1 MDARTGSASLGTGIH
16 VPYLEQGPPDGVPL
30 VLLHAWGESMHAF
43 SRLVPELDGRF
54 RVLAFDQRGHRDA
67 EKPEA
72 GYRLSDYAADV
83 IAFLDVVGIPSA
95 FLLGSS
101 SGGYVAQQVALDH
114 PERVRGIVLV
124 GGPRSLAG
132 RAPFADEVD
141 ALADPIDR
149 EWVVGSLSWF
159 ELVQP
164 VPADYLTDR
173 IDDGVR
179 MPARVW
185 RDALAGLSEAVPPT
199 EAGIIAVPTLVIH
212 GGQDRLIPVPEA
224 DRLVATIPGAR
235 LIVYPDAAHLVL
247 WELPR
252 RIADDVTDWVTSL
265 G

>member
-1 MDARTGSASLGTGIH
+1 M
-16 VPYLEQGPPDGVPL
+16 
-30 VLLHAWGESMHAF
+30 
-43 SRLVPELDGRF
+43 
-54 RVLAFDQRGHRDA
+54 
-67 EKPEA
+67 
-72 GYRLSDYAADV
+72 
-83 IAFLDVVGIPSA
+83 
-95 FLLGSS
+95 
-101 SGGYVAQQVALDH
+101 
-114 PERVRGIVLV
+114 
-124 GGPRSLAG
+124 
-132 RAPFADEVD
+132 
-141 ALADPIDR
+141 
-149 EWVVGSLSWF
+149 
-159 ELVQP
+159 QP
-164 VPADYLTDR
+164 VPADYLADR

-212 GGQDRLIPVPEA
+212 GGQDRLIPVSEA